1 MQGEIV
7 EIGPTERVLATP
19 EHAYTRRLL
28 AASARFGLGGSKEL
42 AAR

>member
-1 MQGEIV
+1 
-7 EIGPTERVLATP
+7 VLTRP

-28 AASARFGLGGSKEL
+28 AASAGFRLGGSKEL